1 MYAIVVP
8 SVRLYHPP
16 IELASVTAAVRRA
29 KQIASAYPWAT
40 VDIFRNG
47 RPVFALGA
55 SRFGG
60 SSGLTPHRSWAQ
72 FQRINGLSD

>member
-1 MYAIVVP
+1 VYAIVVP
-8 SVRLYHPP
+8 AIRLYHPP

-29 KQIASAYPWAT
+29 KQIASAYPSTT

-55 SRFGG
+55 SQFGG
-60 SSGLTPHRSWAQ
+60 SSGLIPSRSWAE

>member
-1 MYAIVVP
+1 MWNIVVP
-8 SVRLYHPP
+8 AVRFYSPP
-16 IELASVTAAVRRA
+16 IECASLSAAVRRA
-29 KQIASAYPWAT
+29 KQIASAYPLAT

-55 SRFGG
+55 SQFGG

-72 FQRINGLSD
+72 FQRINNLSD